1 MPSGCSSKGE
11 SKGAACRACSS
22 GGVSWLCSDSPEIGT
37 VFEEDLVSRDEGS
50 GTGSAGELMDLMRRL
65 LRLREGACVVFE
77 NGRVMVE
84 DWVWLRKYV
93 KPRILERGVKV
104 DGAGLSVDGDDEAVG
119 INECFKSN
127 DQCQSVDSGVDSV
140 LCQG

>member
-1 MPSGCSSKGE
+1 MPSECSPKGK
-11 SKGAACRACSS
+11 SKGAACSS

-93 KPRILERGVKV
+93 KPRILERGVRV
-104 DGAGLSVDGDDEAVG
+104 DEAGLSVDGDDEAVG

-127 DQCQSVDSGVDSV
+127 DQGQSVDSGDDSGV
-140 LCQG
+140 V